1 MFILNTNYTNYT
13 NNFSS
18 HSVNIPFSANW
29 NARKCLWNSPLGLI
43 GTRVSAYGTISL
55 GTLYQ
60 KSTALKAKVE
70 RAGAIS
76 KFAKRFRD
84 LCGKKAAG
92 RVWAMRVHQE
102 GRNDLQLSCSW
113 ADFRF
118 RAPHSSEALW
128 GPQYC
133 RHLASALPK
142 NQRFSGAP
150 KV

>member
-1 MFILNTNYTNYT
+1 MEQPLR
-13 NNFSS
+13 
-18 HSVNIPFSANW
+18 ANWNARKRLWNSLFGATW

-55 GTLYQ
+55 GTLYR
-60 KSTALKAKVE
+60 KSTALKAKGE

-102 GRNDLQLSCSW
+102 GRNDLQLCCSW

-118 RAPHSSEALW
+118 RAPHSSRALW
-128 GPQYC
+128 GRGERDGDIISCQ
-133 RHLASALPK
+133 
-142 NQRFSGAP
+142 
-150 KV
+150 